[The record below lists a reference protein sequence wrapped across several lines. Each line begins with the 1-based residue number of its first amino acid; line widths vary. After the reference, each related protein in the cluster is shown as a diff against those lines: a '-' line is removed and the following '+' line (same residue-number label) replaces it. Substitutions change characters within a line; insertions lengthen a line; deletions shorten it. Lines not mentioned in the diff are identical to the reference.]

1 MLISQPPPYGRRPPE
16 ALTVSH
22 LDHAKLDP
30 AADPDDIPVNPTTEP
45 SLDDLIQRRF
55 SRRDLLRGAL
65 GALATGPLA
74 GLAAG
79 TAAAATGEPQRPA
92 SSSPDAP
99 TRFDFPEIP
108 RGVDATHH
116 VAPGYSAQVLIRW
129 GDPLLPG
136 APPFDPQRPSAA
148 AQRRQF
154 GYNNDFIGYISLPLG
169 SSNSEHGLLCINHEY
184 TNTGLMFPGLADA
197 EDPAAALT
205 RAMVDTELAAHG
217 GSVVEIHKVGGQW
230 RLVPGSRFN
239 RRIDA
244 LTTPMRIAG
253 PAAGHPRL
261 RTRADPTGRRVIGT
275 LNNCAGGI
283 TPWGT
288 YLMAEENFHL
298 YFAGSL
304 DDHPEQRNYARCG
317 MPAPR
322 YAWAKHHRRFDL
334 NAEPN
339 EANRFGWIVEM
350 DPFDP
355 DAPPVKRTA
364 LGRFKHEGAECIV
377 NGDGRLVIYSGDDQ
391 RFEYLYKFVTEGTV
405 TPLPEPDADPAGQTF
420 AGRIDAAGQ
429 VHFREQDV
437 HRRIAEARAA
447 NRDLLDH
454 GTLYVAGLDADGG
467 LQWLPLVHG
476 QGPLTAEHG
485 FDSQADVLIET
496 RRAATLL
503 GATPMDRP
511 EDVEPNPLTGKVYV
525 SLTNNKHRGK
535 DGYADT
541 DAANPRAENLWG
553 QVLELTPTDGDHAA
567 NTARWNLLVRAGDP
581 TDPAVGARWNPAT
594 SEHGWFACPDNC
606 AVDPAGRLWIATDQG
621 GGWLVTSGGADG
633 VYALE
638 TEGPGRGTARAF
650 FRAPVGAEMC
660 GPRFTPDGRTLFV
673 AVQHPAA
680 DGAEAYPGFERPST
694 FEDPATRWP
703 DFADGIPPR
712 PSVVAITRDDGGE
725 IGG

>member
-1 MLISQPPPYGRRPPE
+1 MS
-16 ALTVSH
+16 AL
-22 LDHAKLDP
+22 DNAKLDP
-30 AADPDDIPVNPTTEP
+30 ATDPDDIPANPTTEP

-65 GALATGPLA
+65 GALAAGPLA

-79 TAAAATGEPQRPA
+79 TAAAATAEPQQPA
-92 SSSPDAP
+92 SSSPDDP

-154 GYNNDFIGYISLPLG
+154 GYNNDFIGYIPLPLG
-169 SSNSEHGLLCINHEY
+169 SSNSEHGLLCVNHEY

-230 RLVPGSRFN
+230 RLVPDSRFN

-244 LTTPMRIAG
+244 LTTPIRIAG

-317 MPAPR
+317 MPAAR

-377 NGDGRLVIYSGDDQ
+377 NGDGRLVIYTGDDQ
-391 RFEYLYKFVTEGTV
+391 RFEFLYKFVTDGAV
-405 TPLPEPDADPAGQTF
+405 TPLPDPAADPAGQTY
-420 AGRIDAAGQ
+420 AGRIDAGGR
-429 VHFREQDV
+429 VHFHEQDLR
-437 HRRIAEARAA
+437 RRIAEARAA
-447 NRDLLDH
+447 NRELLDS
-454 GTLYVAGLDADGG
+454 GTLYVARLEADGD

-476 QGPLTAEHG
+476 RGPLTAENG

-511 EDVEPNPLTGKVYV
+511 EDVEPNPVTGKVYV
-525 SLTNNKHRGK
+525 SLTNNKNRGR

-553 QVLELTPTDGDHAA
+553 QILELTPTDGDHAA
-567 NTARWNLLVRAGDP
+567 DTARWDLLVRAGDP
-581 TDPAVGARWNPAT
+581 TDPAVGAHWNPAT
-594 SEHGWFACPDNC
+594 SEHGWLACPDNC

-621 GGWLVTSGGADG
+621 GGWPVTSGGADG

-650 FRAPVGAEMC
+650 FRVPVGAEMC

-680 DGAEAYPGFERPST
+680 DGTEAYPGFERPST

>member
-1 MLISQPPPYGRRPPE
+1 MS
-16 ALTVSH
+16 T

-30 AADPDDIPVNPTTEP
+30 VADPDDIPVNPATEP

-55 SRRDLLRGAL
+55 GRRDLLRGAL
-65 GALATGPLA
+65 GALAAGPLA

-79 TAAAATGEPQRPA
+79 TAAAATAEPLGPA
-92 SSSPDAP
+92 SSSPDDP

-136 APPFDPQRPSAA
+136 APPFDPQRPNAA

-154 GYNNDFIGYISLPLG
+154 GYNNDFIGYIPLPLG
-169 SSNSEHGLLCINHEY
+169 SSNSEHGLLCVNHEY

-205 RAMVDTELAAHG
+205 GAMVDTELAAHG
-217 GSVVEIHKVGGQW
+217 GSIVEIHKAGGQW
-230 RLVPGSRFN
+230 HLVPGSRFN
-239 RRIDA
+239 RRIEA
-244 LTTPMRIAG
+244 LTTPIRLSG

-261 RTRADPTGRRVIGT
+261 RTRADPTGTRVIGT

-304 DDHPEQRNYARCG
+304 DGHPEQRNYARCG
-317 MPAPR
+317 MPAAR
-322 YAWAKHHRRFDL
+322 YAWARHHRRFDL

-339 EANRFGWIVEM
+339 EANRFGWVVEV

-355 DAPPVKRTA
+355 QAMPVKRTA

-391 RFEYLYKFVTEGTV
+391 RFEFLYKFVTAGTV
-405 TPLPEPDADPAGQTF
+405 TPLPNPAS
-420 AGRIDAAGQ
+420 APAEASYVGRIDAGGQ
-429 VHFREQDV
+429 VHFRKQDMR
-437 HRRIAEARAA
+437 RRIAAARAA
-447 NRDLLDH
+447 NRDLLDQ
-454 GTLYVAGLDADGG
+454 GTLFVARLGDDGG

-476 QGPLTAEHG
+476 HGPLTAANG

-525 SLTNNKHRGK
+525 SLTNNKNRGK
-535 DGYADT
+535 DGYPDT
-541 DAANPRAENLWG
+541 DPANPRTGNLWG
-553 QVLELTPTDGDHAA
+553 QVLEITPQDGDHAA
-567 NTARWNLLVRAGDP
+567 DTATWDLLVRAGDP
-581 TDPAVGARWNPAT
+581 TDPAVAAHWNPAT
-594 SEHGWFACPDNC
+594 SADGWFACPDNC
-606 AVDPAGRLWIATDQG
+606 AVDPSGRLWVATDQG
-621 GGWLVTSGGADG
+621 GGWPVTSGGADG
-633 VYALE
+633 IYALE
-638 TEGPGRGTARAF
+638 TEGPGRGTARCF
-650 FRAPVGAEMC
+650 FRVPVGAEMC

-673 AVQHPAA
+673 AVQHPGA
-680 DGAEAYPGFERPST
+680 DGTEAYPGFERKST

-712 PSVVAITRDDGGE
+712 PSVLAITRNDGGV